1 MKNKKLN
8 LSENL
13 REKLE
18 TYYLL
23 ALEAGKILPWELNVP
38 ERKIRNLFGL
48 KMFFLDRMETLDFDK
63 ALKMVHPD
71 DLPMVEPLINEIL
84 AGKKREISF
93 ECRMVVGDPPG
104 INRWIRFVAKVVEAN
119 EQGMPVLIAGINQ
132 DINDAKVNEVEKTE
146 QAQKLKESEKKLKN
160 AMRMGKISPWEYD
173 FSTGKIITD
182 RNMAE
187 MWDMVGY
194 YEKGEPVEPAILR
207 ERIYPEDREVVKNFF
222 YKTIDSGTEFDL
234 QFRINANSVLKYIHC
249 HCEKVTDEEG
259 KRPKLIG
266 LGQEVTR
273 YKKLEQSLIK
283 QYERLKFISDQAGLG
298 LWQMNIK
305 TRIMSYL
312 NKQQNFFDPSND
324 DNSFSFDKL
333 RENTHPEDCSF
344 LENKFEQLFNGSEN
358 RIELEARFLVEG
370 AYRWVYIYGMVKFSS
385 ENIPESVEG
394 LYQDVTE
401 KKEIEGR
408 LYQSQKMEAIGR
420 LAGGVAHDFNNILQV
435 IMGYSSLALM
445 GTDSESEVFEY
456 ISNIADSGEKARS
469 LVRQLLLFA
478 RKEKFRPAFFALNE
492 MAANMIRLFKRIMGD
507 NIFIEFKP
515 DPDLHNVY
523 ADSGQ
528 IEQVL
533 MNLCINAK
541 DVMVNGGKI
550 LVKTKNIELTESWVG
565 ADNTI
570 PKGNYVIIA
579 VSDTG
584 PGIPSEH
591 MSKIFEPFFTT
602 KERSRGTG
610 LGLAT
615 VYSIIKQHGGYVDV
629 ASIEG
634 KGTTFQIYLPVA
646 EAGEDAADEVK
657 QENYPRGFIGNGNI
671 LLAED
676 DEKIREYAKLILT
689 DAGYTVFDCANGKEA
704 LDIYL
709 KVKEN
714 IDILVFD
721 IMMPVKNGWDAYREI
736 SRHRPE
742 IPVVFF
748 SGYDENILSPH
759 FIDPENIKYIQKPFR
774 YFVLI
779 NTVQELIDKIKSA

>member
-1 MKNKKLN
+1 M
-8 LSENL
+8 ENTKVNPT
-13 REKLE
+13 ENIIDKFE
-18 TYYLL
+18 TYYFL

-48 KMFFLDRMETLDFDK
+48 KMFFLDMKETLDFDK
-63 ALKMVHPD
+63 WIQMIHPD
-71 DLPMVEPLINEIL
+71 DLSMVEPLINGIL
-84 AGKKREISF
+84 AGKKREVSF
-93 ECRMVVGDPPG
+93 ECRVVLGDPPG
-104 INRWIRFVAKVVEAN
+104 VNRWVRFVAKVVEAD
-119 EQGMPVLIAGINQ
+119 EQGLPVIIAGINQ
-132 DINDAKVNEVEKTE
+132 DIHDAKVNEVEKTQ

-160 AMRMGKISPWEYD
+160 AMKMGKISPWEYD
-173 FSTGKIITD
+173 YSTGKITTD

-187 MWDMVGY
+187 IWDMVDF
-194 YEKGEPVEPAILR
+194 YEKGEPVDPDIFEAR
-207 ERIYPEDREVVKNFF
+207 VYPEDRGMLKNIF
-222 YKTIDSGTEFDL
+222 YNSVNSGIGFDV
-234 QFRINANSVLKYIHC
+234 QFRITANNVIKYIHF
-249 HCEKVTDEEG
+249 HCEKVTDKDG
-259 KRPKLIG
+259 KRTKLIG
-266 LGQEVTR
+266 LGQEITH
-273 YKKLEQSLIK
+273 YKKLEQSLVK
-283 QYERLKFISDQAGLG
+283 QYEGLKFISDQAGLG
-298 LWQMNIK
+298 LWQMDIK
-305 TRIMSYL
+305 TRIISRL
-312 NKQQNFFDPSND
+312 NKQQSFFDPYNEH
-324 DNSFSFDKL
+324 NSFSFDNLK
-333 RENTHPEDCSF
+333 ESAHPEDCSF
-344 LENKFEQLFNGSEN
+344 LENKFEQLFNSSKD
-358 RIELEARFLVEG
+358 RIELEVRLQRRGV
-370 AYRWVYIYGMVKFSS
+370 YRWIYIYGVIKFSS
-385 ENIPESVEG
+385 DNIPESIEG

-445 GTDSESEVFEY
+445 GIDSESEVFEY
-456 ISNIADSGEKARS
+456 ISNIVDSGEKARS
-469 LVRQLLLFA
+469 LVKQLLLFA
-478 RKEKFRPAFFALNE
+478 RKEKFRPTLVVINE

-507 NIFIEFKP
+507 NISIEFKP
-515 DPDLHNVY
+515 DPDLHNIY